1 MASWDQSPAV
11 DQTEPGLGGRMDKML
26 RKRRGDLE
34 ERWLAGARGTSPSA
48 ATRALVASSWQR
60 SSLSV
65 PTDLPVA
72 PVSEPEDV
80 VARWSDSRFGKATR
94 LILDDLTDLAAQG
107 NLVAAITDEEVTI
120 AWTAGGRQ
128 MARKADL
135 VHFAPGGRWSE
146 EAVGTNALAL
156 ARLTGR
162 PESVF
167 SAEHFAAMV
176 HDWVCYSAPILD
188 PHTGTFLGVIDISTV
203 WSQANPALL
212 TTVSALARCVEYE
225 LATDRSTLPVG
236 DSRPRPAVPSPRVPV
251 REGLVLRSHGSV
263 EVVVDG
269 VTVHVSPRQFELLT
283 ILALHPEGLSL
294 DELTC
299 FAHGDQPVQP
309 ATVKAELSHLRSR
322 LGGRIGSRPYRLV
335 GPVTADVVELVDALA
350 AGDVPLAVDRYRG
363 PLLPMSDAP
372 ELSEWRTRIDVAVRD
387 AVIRL
392 GDPDLLF
399 ELSGRC
405 PYDAALHR
413 AALAAM
419 PVDDLRS
426 SVLAGRIEASA

>member
-1 MASWDQSPAV
+1 
-11 DQTEPGLGGRMDKML
+11 MDRAL
-26 RKRRGDLE
+26 RKRRGELE
-34 ERWLAGARGTSPSA
+34 QRWLAGVRGRTPGA
-48 ATRALVASSWQR
+48 AGRALVASSWDR
-60 SSLSV
+60 SSRTV
-65 PTDLPVA
+65 VADLPVA
-72 PVSEPEDV
+72 PVDRTEEV
-80 VARWSDSRFGKATR
+80 TARWSASRFGRASR

-128 MARKADL
+128 MARRAEA

-146 EAVGTNALAL
+146 DAVGTNALAL

-162 PESVF
+162 PETVF
-167 SAEHFAAMV
+167 SAEHFAPMV

-188 PHTGTFLGVIDISTV
+188 PHTGTFLGVIDVSTI

-225 LATDRSTLPVG
+225 LATDRPPLADGPASEHPV
-236 DSRPRPAVPSPRVPV
+236 SRPRSEALP
-251 REGLVLRSHGSV
+251 EGLVLRAHGPG

-269 VTVHVSPRQFELLT
+269 VTVHVSPRQLELLT

-299 FAHGDQPVQP
+299 FAHGDHPVQP
-309 ATVKAELSHLRSR
+309 ATVKAELSHLRNR

-335 GPVTADVVELVDALA
+335 GPVTADVVELVDALE
-350 AGDVPLAVDRYRG
+350 AGDVPTAVDRYRG
-363 PLLPMSDAP
+363 PLLPLSDAP
-372 ELSEWRTRIDVAVRD
+372 ELREWRTRIDVAVRD
-387 AVIRL
+387 AAIRR

-405 PYDAALHR
+405 PYDSGLHQ
-413 AALAAM
+413 AALAAL
-419 PVDDLRS
+419 PSGDLRA
-426 SVLAGRIEASA
+426 SVLAGRLAASD

>member
-1 MASWDQSPAV
+1 
-11 DQTEPGLGGRMDKML
+11 MDRTL

-34 ERWLAGARGTSPSA
+34 ERWLVGARGTSPSA
-48 ATRALVASSWQR
+48 AARTLVASSWER

-65 PTDLPVA
+65 ATDLPVA

-80 VARWSDSRFGKATR
+80 VARWADSRFGKATR

-128 MARKADL
+128 MARKADS

-146 EAVGTNALAL
+146 DAVGTNALAL

-225 LATDRSTLPVG
+225 LAIDRHTLPVAEAEVE
-236 DSRPRPAVPSPRVPV
+236 SAPRGSAGRTTPLRD
-251 REGLVLRSHGSV
+251 GLVLRSHGSGD
-263 EVVVDG
+263 VVVDG
-269 VTVHVSPRQFELLT
+269 VTVHVSPRQLELLT

-387 AVIRL
+387 AAVRL
-392 GDPDLLF
+392 ADPDLLF

-405 PYDAALHR
+405 PYDVELHR
-413 AALAAM
+413 AALAAL
-419 PVDDLRS
+419 PPDDLRS
-426 SVLAGRIEASA
+426 SVLAGRIEASD